1 MATYRQK
8 LEDEIIAD
16 LRGWLDVIEEQYGPI
31 FALEA
36 YSFVGAVG
44 FTPEGDEPA
53 AGDSFARSAVGF
65 HCSDSRPWAQVGLL
79 RQALLMAEAD
89 DEG

>member
-1 MATYRQK
+1 MGTYRQK
-8 LEDEIIAD
+8 LEDEMVAD
-16 LRGWLDVIEEQYGPI
+16 LRRWLDVIEEQYGPA

-44 FTPEGDEPA
+44 FTPESEEPD
-53 AGDSFARSAVGF
+53 AGEMFTRSAVGY
-65 HCSDSRPWAQVGLL
+65 HCSDPRSWAQIGLL

-89 DEG
+89 DDD